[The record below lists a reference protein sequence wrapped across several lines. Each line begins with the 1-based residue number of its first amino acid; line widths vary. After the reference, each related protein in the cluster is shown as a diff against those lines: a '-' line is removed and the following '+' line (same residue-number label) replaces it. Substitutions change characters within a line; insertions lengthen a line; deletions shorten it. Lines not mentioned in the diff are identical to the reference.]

1 MGRSST
7 SSKSLQPWARS
18 EPATVSVCSWCPV
31 WNTAEAARD
40 RIDSAILQT
49 GKAILTLTWQLHCS
63 VGWSRESHQNAS
75 SLPSGATMR
84 ILTARCFARVH
95 CAPGRWWRTIAGRAA
110 PTSHRAL
117 TAARS
122 RSLGTNPASLAKLPG
137 RKVTCRRTFT
147 VERPLH
153 QPESLENDRMP
164 PFIDSGD
171 IRESSRSN
179 DCNLE
184 VFLAGASGDVQFGRF
199 NSRSIAWK
207 RGSLRRGSLNTDIF

>member
-1 MGRSST
+1 MNDTHIPFRLRGLRPIALAAGST
-7 SSKSLQPWARS
+7 
-18 EPATVSVCSWCPV
+18 ATLVYCL
-31 WNTAEAARD
+31 A
-40 RIDSAILQT
+40 
-49 GKAILTLTWQLHCS
+49 
-63 VGWSRESHQNAS
+63 VGAS
-75 SLPSGATMR
+75 
-84 ILTARCFARVH
+84 
-95 CAPGRWWRTIAGRAA
+95 PGDCTR
-110 PTSHRAL
+110 
-117 TAARS
+117 
-122 RSLGTNPASLAKLPG
+122 LAKLHLPAALVLDAELIPAGRFKANGLEGQPGLAAFCRVVGQLPG
-137 RKVTCRRTFT
+137 RNVTSRRTFT

-207 RGSLRRGSLNTDIF
+207 RGYERPGDGGVRARLAIGEAGTGSLSGSGLCAPTNPGSRTG